1 MQVDN
6 TTIEKN
12 PEITGSSKVPPLEGF
27 REDANSIYISDKAKT
42 KVINLM
48 VDAGVGEDPSYFLR
62 VGVVGGGCS
71 GLSYKMDFDNE
82 VKPMDQVF
90 EDKGVK
96 IVTDLKSFLYLVN
109 TELEFSDGLNGKGF
123 YFNNP
128 NASRSCGCGE
138 SFAV

>member
-1 MQVDN
+1 MTEAQ
-6 TTIEKN
+6 TFKTIN
-12 PEITGSSKVPPLEGF
+12 PALAETQTLPSGGGGAM
-27 REDANSIYISDKAKT
+27 DNSIYISDKAKG
-42 KVINLM
+42 KVKQLM
-48 VDAGVGEDPSYFLR
+48 ADAGVTGDPAYFLR

-71 GLSYKMDFDNE
+71 GLSYKLDFDNE

-90 EDKGVK
+90 EDKGVR

-128 NASRSCGCGE
+128 NASRSCGCGD

>member
-1 MQVDN
+1 MSNN
-6 TTIEKN
+6 TTIIQGVSALAETK
-12 PEITGSSKVPPLEGF
+12 IPPLGGGAA
-27 REDANSIYISDKAKT
+27 DNSIYISDKAKT
-42 KVINLM
+42 KVIHLM
-48 VDAGVGEDPSYFLR
+48 KDAGVGEDPSYFLR